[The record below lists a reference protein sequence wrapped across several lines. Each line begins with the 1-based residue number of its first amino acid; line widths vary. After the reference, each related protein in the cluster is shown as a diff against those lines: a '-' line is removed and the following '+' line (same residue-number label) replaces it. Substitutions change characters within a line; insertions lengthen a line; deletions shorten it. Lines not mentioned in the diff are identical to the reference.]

1 MDRVLLSRASFSC
14 LILLLIGGFFLT
26 MASDSHADSFEE
38 LRANLPER
46 MMDWVAEPGDQ
57 LFDRNTIFDYING
70 GGELYRA
77 YNLQRC
83 LSRRYTTPDGPA
95 IVLDIFDVG
104 TSKDAFGVFTHNTDG
119 NVVHVGQGARS
130 QPGWLRFWKSR
141 FFISLYTEEETPA
154 SSKAVKEL
162 ARQVAAQIKTEGA
175 RPKIL
180 AYLPPEGLQSHL
192 IRYLHHPVVMN
203 YHYYISDENIL
214 NISNDTDVVLARYRG
229 ETGAGL
235 LLLVEYLDPKLAAR
249 SLTLF
254 LKYYLPDANQTG
266 SALLEDGKWAAV
278 RQKGHLLAIVLES
291 ESRDVAEGLLTRVFN
306 RKQ

>member
-95 IVLDIFDVG
+95 IVLDIFDMG

-141 FFISLYTEEETPA
+141 TGCPFSTGMATFLEKPVFYFPIHGRGDPCFQKSRQRVG
-154 SSKAVKEL
+154 KA
-162 ARQVAAQIKTEGA
+162 G
-175 RPKIL
+175 
-180 AYLPPEGLQSHL
+180 GG
-192 IRYLHHPVVMN
+192 
-203 YHYYISDENIL
+203 
-214 NISNDTDVVLARYRG
+214 SNQD
-229 ETGAGL
+229 
-235 LLLVEYLDPKLAAR
+235 
-249 SLTLF
+249 
-254 LKYYLPDANQTG
+254 
-266 SALLEDGKWAAV
+266 
-278 RQKGHLLAIVLES
+278 
-291 ESRDVAEGLLTRVFN
+291 
-306 RKQ
+306 